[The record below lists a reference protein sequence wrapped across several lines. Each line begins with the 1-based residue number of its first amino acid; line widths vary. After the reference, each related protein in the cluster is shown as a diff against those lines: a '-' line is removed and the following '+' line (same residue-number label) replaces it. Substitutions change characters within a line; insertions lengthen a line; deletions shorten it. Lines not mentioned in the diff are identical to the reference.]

1 MQGVMDSSVRRGA
14 NSGRS
19 RARHLR
25 QLRVG
30 TCRQTLVGA
39 ASAKRP
45 EADRRAQCCN
55 RRLSAR
61 CGHWRSAASRL
72 QRNHKR
78 TLEFP
83 TCADA
88 WFFPLGLGVSIGL
101 LHGART
107 CRQTL
112 VVAASAKGL
121 EADRRAHCC
130 NRWLPA
136 ISGHSPESG
145 LRVRGSWLADL
156 ANRARAALGTRP
168 DARIGFR
175 RCMRRL
181 RSWSNLCPNTLCDI
195 RPSGRVAV
203 ATSCWS
209 RTRSGKRSQNS
220 PLR

>member
-1 MQGVMDSSVRRGA
+1 MRFGTQQRTGNQATLQATRRTWRA
-14 NSGRS
+14 DRIRT
-19 RARHLR
+19 RARASRGDPGPALARAHR
-25 QLRVG
+25 PRAVARVRERSVASSIKNPTLAMSALG
-30 TCRQTLVGA
+30 FIAAVVVCR
-39 ASAKRP
+39 
-45 EADRRAQCCN
+45 ADV
-55 RRLSAR
+55 SF
-61 CGHWRSAASRL
+61 GSGPAASR
-72 QRNHKR
+72 QPANVSRGPGSGPPAVGSR
-78 TLEFP
+78 T
-83 TCADA
+83 A
-88 WFFPLGLGVSIGL
+88 GS
-101 LHGART
+101 
-107 CRQTL
+107 
-112 VVAASAKGL
+112 
-121 EADRRAHCC
+121 
-130 NRWLPA
+130 A